1 MELPAEVL
9 IHNEVMSFKGI
20 MGTLITVSPDGYYE
34 INCRF
39 GERLHRTLFPIQST
53 VLIAR
58 EPEETLVSDLEI
70 ER

>member
-39 GERLHRTLFPIQST
+39 GEHLHRTLFPIDGT

-58 EPEETLVSDLEI
+58 DPEEVLGSDLEI

>member
-9 IHNEVMSFKGI
+9 IHNEIMGFKGI
-20 MGTLITVSPDGYYE
+20 TGTLITISPDGYYE
-34 INCRF
+34 VNCLF
-39 GERLHRTLFPIQST
+39 GEQAHRTLFPVQGT

-58 EPEETLVSDLEI
+58 DPEEVLRPDLEI

>member
-9 IHNEVMSFKGI
+9 IHNEILSVKGAK
-20 MGTLITVSPDGYYE
+20 GTLIQISPDGYYE
-34 INCRF
+34 INCLF
-39 GERLHRTLFPIQST
+39 GERPHRTLFPIQGT

-58 EPEETLVSDLEI
+58 EPEELLRADQEI

>member
-20 MGTLITVSPDGYYE
+20 MGTLITVSPDGFYE

-58 EPEETLVSDLEI
+58 EPEESLVSDLEI